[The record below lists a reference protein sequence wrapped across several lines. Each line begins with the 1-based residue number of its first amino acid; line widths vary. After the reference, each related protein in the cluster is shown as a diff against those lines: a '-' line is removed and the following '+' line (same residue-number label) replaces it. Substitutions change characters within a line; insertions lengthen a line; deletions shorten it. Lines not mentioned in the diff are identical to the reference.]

1 MHFPAV
7 CQLVEAAGIKNN
19 IMQIQQI
26 LNEGTVEGNIF
37 KLPAGQ
43 LDRKTYEGVAK
54 ALQGIGGKWKGG
66 KVMGFE
72 FSNPSWLEDLERIR
86 GGESVNLQKAF
97 QFFETPA
104 AVLDLMQQRIEA
116 WKESAQYSYVRAL
129 EPSAGMGAI
138 VKMLQRVGGFGITAA
153 EVNPRMAGPLVD
165 LGVSVLCP
173 VDFLKLPTGTSN
185 WLFDVI
191 AANPPFTKNQDVKHF
206 MHMERMLAVGGILAC
221 VMSKHW
227 TFAEDRESR
236 EFLEFL
242 VDRGA
247 EIIPIPAG
255 AFKESG
261 TMIET
266 VLVVLKN

>member
-1 MHFPAV
+1 M
-7 CQLVEAAGIKNN
+7 E
-19 IMQIQQI
+19 IQQI
-26 LNEGTVEGNIF
+26 LQNGTVEGNIF

-72 FSNPSWLEDLERIR
+72 FSNPSWLEDLDRIR
-86 GGESVNLQKAF
+86 GGEKVNLQKEF
-97 QFFETPA
+97 QFFETPS
-104 AVLDLMQQRIEA
+104 AVLDLMQQYIGA
-116 WKESAQYSYVRAL
+116 WKGSAQYSYTRAL
-129 EPSAGMGAI
+129 EPSAGNGAI
-138 VKMLQRVGGFGITAA
+138 VRMLQRVGGFEITAV

-173 VDFLKLPTGTSN
+173 VDFLGLPTGTSN

-191 AANPPFTKNQDVKHF
+191 AANPPFTKNQDIKHF
-206 MHMERMLAVGGILAC
+206 MHMERMLSVGGLLMC

-227 TFAEDRESR
+227 TFADDRESR
-236 EFLEFL
+236 EFREFL
-242 VDRGA
+242 SDRHT

-255 AFKESG
+255 TFKESG

-266 VLVVLKN
+266 VLVVLYN